1 MQLSKICTSA
11 IKQNIH
17 KCNEAKHTQVQLSK
31 AYTCAMKQ
39 NIHKCNEAKHTQ
51 VQLSIYRFS
60 GFTERLFVLTIVLA
74 DVMLV
79 VIVKVFN
86 NFFGHSL
93 DIHKCNEANRTQ
105 V

>member
-11 IKQNIH
+11 I
-17 KCNEAKHTQVQLSK
+17 
-31 AYTCAMKQ
+31 KQ

-74 DVMLV
+74 DSDVMLV
-79 VIVKVFN
+79 VFVVKSLQQ
-86 NFFGHSL
+86 FFWAQS
-93 DIHKCNEANRTQ
+93 
-105 V
+105 

>member
-11 IKQNIH
+11 I
-17 KCNEAKHTQVQLSK
+17 
-31 AYTCAMKQ
+31 KQ

-79 VIVKVFN
+79 VFVVKSLQQ
-86 NFFGHSL
+86 FFWAQS
-93 DIHKCNEANRTQ
+93 
-105 V
+105 